1 MFESK
6 HFKFRTICKEDREL
20 YYKLML
26 DEPDTQD
33 ILHQEMK
40 EDLREKMLGALM
52 AFYWSSLT
60 ERSNSVTY
68 TIILKPAD
76 EFVGQVSLYMN
87 KKSHLEI
94 E

>member
-1 MFESK
+1 MVIVKKQNWKNEKMMNIHSMFESK
-6 HFKFRTICKEDREL
+6 HFKFRDREL

-52 AFYWSSLT
+52 AF
-60 ERSNSVTY
+60 
-68 TIILKPAD
+68 
-76 EFVGQVSLYMN
+76 
-87 KKSHLEI
+87 
-94 E
+94 